1 MADTSNSVS
10 DAQDLDGKIQAGDVT
25 NSDLDNDILDRTRL
39 LRDTLEL
46 LVDRSDNQRR
56 QCDQLSHENRYLQD
70 YIENLMSQG
79 NLLDKWTIRIG
90 ARYGVAR

>member
-1 MADTSNSVS
+1 MAETSNGVS
-10 DAQDLDGKIQAGDVT
+10 DAQDLNGKIQTTGET
-25 NSDLDNDILDRTRL
+25 NSDRNIEISNRTRL

-46 LVDRSDNQRR
+46 LVDRSDEQRK

-79 NLLDKWTIRIG
+79 NVLDK
-90 ARYGVAR
+90 

>member
-1 MADTSNSVS
+1 MNGQESNSPDVNDTRSPSNDTPVS
-10 DAQDLDGKIQAGDVT
+10 SNKELLDKT
-25 NSDLDNDILDRTRL
+25 KL

-46 LVDRSDNQRR
+46 LLDRSEEQRK

-79 NLLDKWTIRIG
+79 NVLDK
-90 ARYGVAR
+90 

>member
-1 MADTSNSVS
+1 MAEGTGNVPDI
-10 DAQDLDGKIQAGDVT
+10 QDFDDKIQTGSDTDFGV
-25 NSDLDNDILDRTRL
+25 NSEIPNRTKL

-46 LVDRSDNQRR
+46 LVNRSDEQRK

-79 NLLDKWTIRIG
+79 NVLDK
-90 ARYGVAR
+90 